1 MLSATNPGH
10 SESRR
15 VLTPEVVTNRKTHER
30 VERLE
35 ALANFMEGAF
45 KIPGTKIDV
54 GWDAILGLIP
64 GVGDLLA
71 AGVSLWIIR
80 EARQM
85 GVSRWTLARMVWNV
99 AVDVGVGAVPVVGDA
114 FDVAWKA
121 NRMNVRLL
129 KRHLA
134 KNPPKSP

>member
-1 MLSATNPGH
+1 MLSATNPGR
-10 SESRR
+10 SDSRR
-15 VLTPEVVTNRKTHER
+15 VLTPEVVTNRTAHDR

-35 ALANFMEGAF
+35 ALANVMEGAF
-45 KIPGTKIDV
+45 TIPGTKIGV

-80 EARQM
+80 EARQL

-134 KNPPKSP
+134 KNPPK

>member
-1 MLSATNPGH
+1 MLSATNPGR

-35 ALANFMEGAF
+35 ALANVMEGAF

-80 EARQM
+80 EARQL
-85 GVSRWTLARMVWNV
+85 GVSRWVLARMVWNV

-134 KNPPKSP
+134 KHPPK